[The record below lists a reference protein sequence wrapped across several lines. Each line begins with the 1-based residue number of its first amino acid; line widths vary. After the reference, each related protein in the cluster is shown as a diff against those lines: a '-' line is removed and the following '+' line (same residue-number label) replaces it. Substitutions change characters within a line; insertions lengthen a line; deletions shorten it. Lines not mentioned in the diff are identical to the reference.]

1 MPGSNHNVDASF
13 MDALPISVREAGLE
27 LIRFYS
33 LCQMLELRV
42 NGIDDFLQE
51 RFKLKDEQ
59 WFALLNAVILT
70 KVSYFE
76 IELFFPIRY
85 IDKLIEISAFARGLD
100 TSNPVDLY
108 QSVLSDHP
116 QFAEWVKKAI
126 QVKQQNI
133 RFQNN
138 LPATE

>member
-1 MPGSNHNVDASF
+1 MPGSNHNLDASF

-33 LCQMLELRV
+33 LEKMLDLRI
-42 NGIDDFLQE
+42 NGIDDFLKE
-51 RFKLKDEQ
+51 RYKLKEEQ
-59 WFALLNAVILT
+59 WFQVLNAVILT

-76 IELFFPIRY
+76 IELHFPIRY
-85 IDKLIEISAFARGLD
+85 IDKLIEIAAFARGLAD
-100 TSNPVDLY
+100 PDPVNLY

-116 QFAEWVKKAI
+116 QFAEWIKKAI
-126 QVKQQNI
+126 QIKQQNI

-138 LPATE
+138 IPVSA

>member
-13 MDALPISVREAGLE
+13 MDTLPISVREAGLE

-33 LCQMLELRV
+33 LQQMLELRI

-51 RFKLKDEQ
+51 RFKLNEEQ
-59 WFALLNAVILT
+59 WFSVLNAVILT

-76 IELFFPIRY
+76 IQLHFPIRY
-85 IDKLIEISAFARGLD
+85 IDKLIEIAAFARGLE
-100 TSNPVDLY
+100 TANPVDLY

-116 QFAEWVKKAI
+116 QFASWVKKAI
-126 QVKQQNI
+126 QTKQQNI

-138 LPATE
+138 LPVSD